1 MDIYETFV
9 AVKVMRP
16 KYPYSILSSEKITE
30 THKNIILE
38 LDEVAKVY
46 KEEKKR
52 FMREKGKEQHRRII
66 VVGGNYL
73 M

>member
-16 KYPYSILSSEKITE
+16 KYPFSILSSEKITE
-30 THKNIILE
+30 THKTIILE

-52 FMREKGKEQHRRII
+52 FAREKNRTDRKRII
-66 VVGGNYL
+66 VVGGDIY
-73 M
+73 